1 MTEPTH
7 LEDSATFD
15 LDGIVRSL
23 RADAAYARDGHAA
36 RTLLRQPDLRVVL
49 IALRAGSA
57 IKEHRAHETAS
68 IQALEGRVRLA
79 LREGRGAREV
89 ELGCGQLLA
98 LAPDVPHD
106 VHALEDGA
114 LVLTLG
120 WRG

>member
-15 LDGIVRSL
+15 LDAVVRSL
-23 RADAAYARDGHAA
+23 RTDAGYARDGHAA

-68 IQALEGRVRLA
+68 IQALAGRVRLT

-89 ELGCGQLLA
+89 ELGRGQLLA
-98 LAPDVPHD
+98 LAPDLPHD
-106 VHALEDGA
+106 VHALEDSA

-120 WRG
+120 WRS